1 MEKVQYLHQFQTHHQ
16 PQKAASGDSSRR
28 LAQGLLI
35 WFLASQEHTQEKN
48 VTTGLQ
54 GSFEDSFDGSVGLRY
69 LPRLWSESKIL
80 WIAKSVASSFNLHV
94 LNKKCCFVLFETG
107 TSYTAGKKKADKRHI
122 VLLVADLPQDQHKLR
137 SRTSGF
143 LDLDPPAIASAER
156 SPKSQRDWKRKWPDS
171 QLSVKLRPFRNI
183 KRKQSVFFFSEKK
196 LRSSRIRP
204 PILALVDNPN
214 LAEKQRPAQE
224 DEIQRPT
231 QSSGPTPELTP

>member
-1 MEKVQYLHQFQTHHQ
+1 MVFSIPRTHTGEKRDNGLARLLRGQFRWLCWT
-16 PQKAASGDSSRR
+16 PIPPTAVKRIEDFVDS
-28 LAQGLLI
+28 
-35 WFLASQEHTQEKN
+35 
-48 VTTGLQ
+48 
-54 GSFEDSFDGSVGLRY
+54 
-69 LPRLWSESKIL
+69 
-80 WIAKSVASSFNLHV
+80 
-94 LNKKCCFVLFETG
+94 KKCCFLLQPACSEQKVLFRPFRNGYKLYSRE
-107 TSYTAGKKKADKRHI
+107 KKKADKRHI